1 MALFQKKP
9 QVSNNLP
16 LYTMGLNGSTF
27 LIVGLGNPGK
37 KYNHTR
43 HNIGFDCLDYF
54 VEAHDF
60 PGWKEKKNLRCLE
73 TLTQLG
79 DNRVILCK
87 PTTFMNNSG
96 QAVRAIQ
103 DFYKLPTE
111 SIIVVHDELDIPFGQ
126 IRSRVGGSAAGHNGV
141 TSVIEHTDGDF
152 GRLRIGIKPEENF
165 QGDSAAFVLGAFST
179 DEQSHVN
186 DITRESTAMLTEYV
200 FNGKLTSETRNCLL

>member
-16 LYTMGLNGSTF
+16 LYTMGLNGNTF

-37 KYNHTR
+37 KYDQTR
-43 HNIGFDCLDYF
+43 HNIGFDCLDSF
-54 VEAHDF
+54 AEAHDF
-60 PGWKEKKNLRCLE
+60 PGWKEKKNLHCLE
-73 TLTQLG
+73 ALTQLG
-79 DNRVILCK
+79 DNRIILCK
-87 PTTFMNNSG
+87 PIAFMNNSG

-152 GRLRIGIKPEENF
+152 GRLRIGIKPTRDYQE
-165 QGDSAAFVLGAFST
+165 DSAAFVLGSFST
-179 DEQSHVN
+179 DEKPHIK
-186 DITRESTAMLTEYV
+186 DITREATAMLTEYV
-200 FNGKLTSETRNCLL
+200 FNGKLTPETRNCLL